1 MTDYQNEL
9 VTSGSGQLGHPN
21 QNLSSQQTAID
32 L

>member
-9 VTSGSGQLGHPN
+9 VMEHLELGHPN